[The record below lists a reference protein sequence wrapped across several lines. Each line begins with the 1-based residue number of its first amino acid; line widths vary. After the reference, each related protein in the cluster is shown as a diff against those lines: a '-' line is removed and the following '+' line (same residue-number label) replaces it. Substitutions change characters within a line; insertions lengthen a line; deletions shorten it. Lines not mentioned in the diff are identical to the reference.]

1 MLLSVWCIQNL
12 SSNNDHGAKPS
23 NFGIFVSCTRI
34 CWQCVQ
40 NIGHHTMNEDEGL
53 PMRTLLSVVLY
64 ASLFLKRK
72 WEENS
77 FFFFKSKIKFL
88 GQ

>member
-23 NFGIFVSCTRI
+23 NFGIFVSCARI

-40 NIGHHTMNEDEGL
+40 NIGHHTMNEDVGE
-53 PMRTLLSVVLY
+53 
-64 ASLFLKRK
+64 
-72 WEENS
+72 
-77 FFFFKSKIKFL
+77 
-88 GQ
+88 